1 MRGAVVVG
9 SLFSLRFLHSKKCF
23 FQNTTLPSFS
33 LSLENSLLFLSSL
46 AANEMLGRLALSA
59 GRKGAPAALAS
70 AAGSWP
76 SPAASSLFFQ
86 SSAAMTAAAAAAAT
100 PSATSTSTST
110 STTKALA
117 RTSSSAY
124 LFFSSSARASGG
136 NSSSDEDEG
145 QRTAR
150 PKVRGNWKDE
160 KARNH
165 FWALLARSPPWPKK
179 KKKKTAPPFPAPH
192 PRSPLPPLLFRIHY
206 THTHTHNP
214 SSGVV
219 PPRGRHLLPPRVPRV
234 VRGLLPFPGP
244 RDRGLAAAP
253 RPAQARGV
261 LLDRVAADPRRAAVV
276 RRGGGAGDGR
286 GLCGW

>member
-1 MRGAVVVG
+1 MLSPEPA
-9 SLFSLRFLHSKKCF
+9 LRP
-23 FQNTTLPSFS
+23 TSFS
-33 LSLENSLLFLSSL
+33 LLRPGHRE
-46 AANEMLGRLALSA
+46 G
-59 GRKGAPAALAS
+59 
-70 AAGSWP
+70 
-76 SPAASSLFFQ
+76 
-86 SSAAMTAAAAAAAT
+86 TAAAT
-100 PSATSTSTST
+100 RMRDRGQLGQRCVEIGK
-110 STTKALA
+110 TKKLGITFGLCSLA
-117 RTSSSAY
+117 R
-124 LFFSSSARASGG
+124 R
-136 NSSSDEDEG
+136 
-145 QRTAR
+145 
-150 PKVRGNWKDE
+150 RG
-160 KARNH
+160 R
-165 FWALLARSPPWPKK
+165 RRR
-179 KKKKTAPPFPAPH
+179 KKKTAPPFPAPH